1 MRYSIACLLALAACA
16 PTSQPPAAST
26 GGSNTQVV
34 SSTQSLSVTT
44 ASEFRVSSASVGA
57 PVARVWQVLPAVYQ
71 ELGLTPAADPA
82 LRTVRAQSAMAR
94 RFQGQ
99 ASSSYFDCGRGQFGV
114 EIATQYEVRFNVQ
127 TTVQPG
133 GSPESSRLDTG
144 VEAYA
149 RNSDGSAN
157 ALLAVCHTRGKLE
170 ELIAARLREKLGA

>member
-1 MRYSIACLLALAACA
+1 MRHSLACLLVLAACVPA
-16 PTSQPPAAST
+16 VQPSAST

-34 SSTQSLSVTT
+34 SSSQSLNVTT
-44 ASEFRVSSASVGA
+44 ASEFRLVSAGVGA
-57 PVARVWQVLPAVYQ
+57 PVARVWEVLPAVYQ
-71 ELGLTPAADPA
+71 ELGLTATVDPA
-82 LRTVRAQSAMAR
+82 LRTVRAQGAMAR

-99 ASSSYFDCGRGQFGV
+99 GTSSYFDCGRGQFGA
-114 EIATQYEVRFNVQ
+114 EIAAQYEVRFNLQ

-133 GSPESSRLDTG
+133 SSPEASRLDTG

-170 ELIAARLREKLGA
+170 ELIAARIREKLGA